1 MFQLPFHDG
10 RSFALYLKER
20 ARTKGLSMYQVFEAG
35 VIDKKLYRR
44 YEKNIREPK
53 ISTVA
58 EILMRIDAVIGNG
71 NVQTLFNKA
80 A

>member
-20 ARTKGLSMYQVFEAG
+20 ARNKGLSMYQVFEKG
-35 VIDKKLYRR
+35 VIDENCFYKYMANK
-44 YEKNIREPK
+44 REPK
-53 ISTVA
+53 ISTVVN
-58 EILMRIDAVIGNG
+58 ILVKIESFS
-71 NVQTLFNKA
+71 TEKSLHCA

>member
-20 ARTKGLSMYQVFEAG
+20 ARTKGLSMYQVFENG
-35 VIDKKLYRR
+35 VIDENCFYKYMANK
-44 YEKNIREPK
+44 REPK
-53 ISTVA
+53 ISTAVNILVKIESFSA
-58 EILMRIDAVIGNG
+58 EKSLHC
-71 NVQTLFNKA
+71 A